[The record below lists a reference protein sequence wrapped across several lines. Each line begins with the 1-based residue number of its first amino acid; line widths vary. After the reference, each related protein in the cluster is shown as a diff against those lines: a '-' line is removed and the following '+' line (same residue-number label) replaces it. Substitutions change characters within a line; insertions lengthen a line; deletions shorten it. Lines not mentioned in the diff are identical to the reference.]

1 MRKCFRGLCGIVFG
15 LSGLGF
21 VGDASARNYDQQAA
35 EASGAQLD
43 AVTVFIDADWGG
55 REDGAAREITRAHK
69 AFAQRGYRL
78 ISVET
83 YTENGDLEGFFV
95 SYVRRNQ

>member
-1 MRKCFRGLCGIVFG
+1 MYAMRRGIQKITFAALAMLVAGAAI
-15 LSGLGF
+15 
-21 VGDASARNYDQQAA
+21 ARDYDKQAA
-35 EASGAQLD
+35 EAAGAQLD

-69 AFAQRGYRL
+69 AFQMRGYRL
-78 ISVET
+78 LGVET

-95 SYVRRNQ
+95 SYVRSGG

>member
-1 MRKCFRGLCGIVFG
+1 MQKSFRGLCAIVFG
-15 LSGLGF
+15 LSGLGL
-21 VGDASARNYDQQAA
+21 VGDATARDYDKQAA
-35 EASGAQLD
+35 EASGAQLE

-78 ISVET
+78 IDVET

>member
-1 MRKCFRGLCGIVFG
+1 MQKSFRGLCAIVFG
-15 LSGLGF
+15 LSSLGL
-21 VGDASARNYDQQAA
+21 VGDATARDYDKQAA
-35 EASGAQLD
+35 EASGAQLE

-78 ISVET
+78 IDVET